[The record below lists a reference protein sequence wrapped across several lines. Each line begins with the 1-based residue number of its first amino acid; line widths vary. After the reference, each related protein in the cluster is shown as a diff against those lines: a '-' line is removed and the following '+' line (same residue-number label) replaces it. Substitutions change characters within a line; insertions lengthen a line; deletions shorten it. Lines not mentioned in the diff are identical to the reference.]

1 MDFLTDDTDDVN
13 EGNRKKEISDRLEEY
28 VDQQKQIVMGF
39 ELEKKKI
46 LGQEANGQNMDL
58 SSVSNDDY
66 YKSTSYQQNIF
77 FKVIIY
83 FRLLNNCKI
92 I

>member
-13 EGNRKKEISDRLEEY
+13 EGNREKEISDRLEEY

-39 ELEKKKI
+39 QSERKEI

-66 YKSTSYQQNIF
+66 YKQTSDQQNIF
-77 FKVIIY
+77 
-83 FRLLNNCKI
+83 
-92 I
+92 